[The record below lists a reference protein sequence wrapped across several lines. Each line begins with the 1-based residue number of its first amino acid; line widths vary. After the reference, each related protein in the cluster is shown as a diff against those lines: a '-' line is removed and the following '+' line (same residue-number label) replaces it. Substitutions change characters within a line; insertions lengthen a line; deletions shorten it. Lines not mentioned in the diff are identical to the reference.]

1 MFFDDLDIGYKATSN
16 WLSKRKRKEKYNN
29 QQTILF
35 RKYLLPKPKK
45 RLTYFPF
52 LLKTMLEFVQNTK
65 ARGFSVESVHNKKY
79 LLKCGRE

>member
-29 QQTILF
+29 RQTILF

-45 RLTYFPF
+45 TTH
-52 LLKTMLEFVQNTK
+52 LLPLPIKND
-65 ARGFSVESVHNKKY
+65 A
-79 LLKCGRE
+79 